1 MLSQQ
6 INLSLALDD
15 QQIRDLQVIQKA
27 DGGCHGVCLEHLEHL
42 EFLENEG
49 LIRRIGSQGFS
60 LTGVGVSVLVATDR
74 SSENQ
79 SLDTRL
85 QAAGMM
91 SVAELLRGA
100 PLDGFI
106 THAGVH
112 DLATFGQWL
121 EMRRG
126 EMVRLQARY
135 DLGDKTM
142 DDGMYEWITSHSAVL
157 SEVHVNFKAVMVN
170 ASQEGSTM
178 QKQI

>member
-6 INLSLALDD
+6 INLSLALDE
-15 QQIRDLQVIQKA
+15 QQIKDLQVIQKA
-27 DGGCHGVCLEHLEHL
+27 DGGCHGVYFERL

-60 LTGVGVSVLVATDR
+60 LTGVGVSVLAATDR
-74 SSENQ
+74 SSENLA
-79 SLDTRL
+79 LDTRL

-100 PLDGFI
+100 PLDGFM
-106 THAGVH
+106 THAGVN
-112 DLATFGQWL
+112 DLETFGQWL

-135 DLGDKTM
+135 DLGDKPM
-142 DDGMYEWITSHSAVL
+142 DVELYEWVTSHSAVL
-157 SEVHVNFKAVMVN
+157 SEVHVNFKAAMVN
-170 ASQEGSTM
+170 AAQEGSTM
-178 QKQI
+178 HKQI